1 MLGELRTLKWGV
13 RGDWLDAPFLVLNGV
28 SKKKFEDELLKT
40 PSLRVSQVR
49 YSLPSR
55 QVDVPKSSK

>member
-1 MLGELRTLKWGV
+1 MGGAGGLAGRALSGLERCIGKE
-13 RGDWLDAPFLVLNGV
+13 
-28 SKKKFEDELLKT
+28 KFEDELLKT

-49 YSLPSR
+49 YFPPSR